1 MNLTGPVPITNA
13 VTEYSLYYFG
23 KVFPLGILYVAIV
36 LVFFHCDILQTFR
49 PKWKQG
55 IKVLII
61 SGLPTLCSVFC
72 TLGIIGLTGY
82 EVTMT
87 VIIVGAIL

>member
-13 VTEYSLYYFG
+13 VTEYSFVLFWE
-23 KVFPLGILYVAIV
+23 VFPLGILYVAIV

-61 SGLPTLCSVFC
+61 SDCLHFALYFAH
-72 TLGIIGLTGY
+72 L
-82 EVTMT
+82 E
-87 VIIVGAIL
+87 